1 MCLFG
6 GLFINYLIGVLFLV
20 NISIWVNFVIL
31 RVVKIYDF
39 FNIIILFINL
49 FVFDDCYFYFKM

>member
-6 GLFINYLIGVLFLV
+6 GIFINYLIGVLFLV

-31 RVVKIYDF
+31 NVVYIYDF

-49 FVFDDCYFYFKM
+49 FVLNDCYYYLKM

>member
-6 GLFINYLIGVLFLV
+6 GIFINYLIGVLFLV

-31 RVVKIYDF
+31 SVVYIYDF

-49 FVFDDCYFYFKM
+49 FVLNDCYYYLKM

>member
-6 GLFINYLIGVLFLV
+6 GIFINYLIGVLFLV
-20 NISIWVNFVIL
+20 NISIWVNCVIFS
-31 RVVKIYDF
+31 VVYIYDF

-49 FVFDDCYFYFKM
+49 FVLNDCYYYFKM